1 MLKVFAQRVY
11 SLGNC
16 PPVGLVKLECGGNEP
31 INCRAVAEVNIF
43 EKRF

>member
-1 MLKVFAQRVY
+1 MLKVFTQRVY

-16 PPVGLVKLECGGNEP
+16 LPVGLVKLECAGNET
-31 INCRAVAEVNIF
+31 INCRAVCEVNSF